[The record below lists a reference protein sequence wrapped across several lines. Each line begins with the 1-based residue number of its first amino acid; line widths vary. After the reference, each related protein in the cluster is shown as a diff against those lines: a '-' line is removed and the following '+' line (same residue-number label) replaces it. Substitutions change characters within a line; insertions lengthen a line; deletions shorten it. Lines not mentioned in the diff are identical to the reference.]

1 MGYALLELKHFR
13 RKANDVREH
22 DINRN
27 NHRRCSIKKLFI
39 KFCEFHSKQFRPG
52 TLLKKKLWHRCF
64 PVNFSKPLRP
74 HFLQNT
80 SGQQFLFF
88 SKTFNSD

>member
-1 MGYALLELKHFR
+1 MLIGYALLELKNFR
-13 RKANDVREH
+13 RIANDVREH

-27 NHRRCSIKKLFI
+27 NYRRYSIKKLFI

-52 TLLKKKLWHRCF
+52 TLLKKRLWHTYF
-64 PVNFSKPLRP
+64 PLNFSKFLRP

-80 SGQQFLFF
+80 SGQLFLV
-88 SKTFNSD
+88 